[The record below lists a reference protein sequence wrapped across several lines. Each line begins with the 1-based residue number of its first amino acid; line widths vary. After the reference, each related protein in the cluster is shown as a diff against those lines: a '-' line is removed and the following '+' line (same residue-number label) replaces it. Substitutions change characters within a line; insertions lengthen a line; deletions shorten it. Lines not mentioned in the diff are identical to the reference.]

1 MRGEYRNTWH
11 VLHFILTLFFLP
23 YALVWILRIML
34 NNQHNAK
41 VDRIKRDEEMRMM
54 REALAR
60 GRNNGS

>member
-1 MRGEYRNTWH
+1 MEYKNTWH
-11 VLHFILTLFFLP
+11 ILHLIITVLFPFWI
-23 YALVWILRIML
+23 LVWICRTLL

-60 GRNNGS
+60 RRNNDS